1 MLIEDLPGMIV
12 EQRALASRHLKRQ
25 VVVDLYL
32 PKDIAD
38 PSGLSLLLL
47 NDGQD
52 LEDMPF
58 APLVEGLIRTGATG
72 PLVAV
77 GIHANKHR
85 KSEYG
90 TSSQADFAGRGERA
104 DAHRLFVVEELLP
117 FIRRS
122 YAVPRFRQVVFGGF
136 SLGGLSAIDIAWRHP
151 ELFSAAAVFSGSLWW
166 RSRDLGEG
174 YDDDQHRIIHQVIRA
189 GDFHPGLRFY
199 FTTGSLDE
207 TADRNGNGII
217 DSIDDTQDLIRE
229 LKDKGYTDAD
239 IHYVNFEDGRHDVPT
254 WARALPHFLCWCF
267 GKASDEQGAGEEG
280 TSVAA
285 SAGESC

>member
-12 EQRALASRHLKRQ
+12 EQRAIASRHLKRQ

-52 LEDMPF
+52 LEDMPY
-58 APLVEGLIRTGATG
+58 APLAEELIREGKIG
-72 PLVAV
+72 PLVTA

-90 TSSQADFAGRGERA
+90 TSSQPDFAGRGDRA

-117 FIRRS
+117 FIQKS

-136 SLGGLSAIDIAWRHP
+136 SLGGLSAIDIAWAHP
-151 ELFSAAAVFSGSLWW
+151 ELFSAAGVFSGSLWW
-166 RSRDLGEG
+166 RSKDLGEG
-174 YDDDQHRIIHQVIRA
+174 YDDDRHRIIHQVIRA
-189 GDFHPGLRFY
+189 GEAHPGQRFY

-229 LKDKGYTDAD
+229 LKAKGQAEED
-239 IHYVNFEDGRHDVPT
+239 IRYVNFEDGRHDVAT
-254 WARALPHFLCWCF
+254 WARALPDFLQWCF
-267 GKASDEQGAGEEG
+267 GEKKEKRETAS
-280 TSVAA
+280 SSA

>member
-12 EQRALASRHLKRQ
+12 EQRAIASRHLKRQ

-32 PKDIAD
+32 PKAIVD
-38 PSGLSLLLL
+38 PAELSLLLL

-52 LEDMPF
+52 LEDMPY
-58 APLVEGLIRTGATG
+58 APLVEEQMRTGAIG
-72 PLVAV
+72 PLVTA

-90 TSSQADFAGRGERA
+90 VASQPDFAGRGDRA
-104 DAHRLFVVEELLP
+104 DAHRRFVVDELIP
-117 FIRRS
+117 FIQKS
-122 YAVPRFRQVVFGGF
+122 YAVPSFRQVVFGGF
-136 SLGGLSAIDIAWRHP
+136 SLGGLSAIDIAWAHP

-174 YDDDQHRIIHQVIRA
+174 YHDDQHRIIHQVIRA
-189 GDFHPGLRFY
+189 GSFHPGQRFY

-207 TADRNGNGII
+207 TADRNANGII
-217 DSIDDTQDLIRE
+217 DSIDDTEDLIRE
-229 LKDKGYTDAD
+229 LKAKGYGEED
-239 IHYVNFEDGRHDVPT
+239 IRYINFEDGRHDVAT
-254 WARALPHFLCWCF
+254 WARALPDFLRWCF
-267 GKASDEQGAGEEG
+267 GSAKEEG
-280 TSVAA
+280 ETREALST